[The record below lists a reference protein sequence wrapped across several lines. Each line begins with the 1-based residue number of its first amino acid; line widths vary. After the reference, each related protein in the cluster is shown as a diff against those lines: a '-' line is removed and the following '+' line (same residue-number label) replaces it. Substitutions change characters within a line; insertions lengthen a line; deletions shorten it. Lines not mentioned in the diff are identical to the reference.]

1 MLKVA
6 GVSRFVHNSALVVGL
21 LATACVAQ
29 PASGGATLD
38 RTQVAAIHAHIS
50 SEWDVLTRSMTDC
63 KTVTDPKMSSASVL
77 YLPAEYSV
85 PSAVEKA
92 QQDCH
97 IQLKK
102 LPAQIHGPGEVDTTK
117 FDPHGLLYLE
127 NSYVVPGGSFNEMYG
142 WDSYFII
149 RGLVSDGRVA
159 LARGMV
165 DNFFFEIEHYGTIL
179 NANRT
184 YYLTR
189 AQPPFLTAMVM
200 SVYEAE
206 KAAGKAD
213 NAWLAKAYGYAN
225 KDYAMWT
232 RALHLAG
239 NTGLSR
245 FYDFGNGLTP
255 ESLVDEEGVQR
266 SAVAYFMAHPREARG
281 YVAPLKAD
289 ENGST
294 YDPAFTVEVCDTPS
308 SASRP
313 KCEAKTTLHM
323 TEEYWHGDR
332 AMRESGYDISFRFG
346 PYGAGT
352 HHFAPVCLNSLLY
365 KTEKDMEAMARILGR
380 TQEAKQW
387 SERAATRAAI
397 MRKLFWDAARG
408 QFFDYDFEAGKR
420 SDYESAVT
428 FYPLW
433 TGWATPEQ
441 ARAVQKRIGVFER
454 AGGLVASTRESG
466 VQWDFPYGWAPQQL
480 IAVEGLRNYKM
491 DADAD
496 RISIKFLSTIID
508 DYKRVGTILEKY
520 NMVTRLSDV
529 TVSAGYQYNADG
541 FGWTNGVFLVLLE
554 KLPK

>member
-1 MLKVA
+1 MLKLV
-6 GVSRFVHNSALVVGL
+6 GRSFSAIL
-21 LATACVAQ
+21 LCMAAACAAQ
-29 PASGGATLD
+29 TGAVQKKLDPA
-38 RTQVAAIHAHIS
+38 QVAAIRSHIS
-50 SEWDVLTRSMTDC
+50 STWDVLTRSMSDC
-63 KTVTDPKMSSASVL
+63 KTVTDPKMPSASIL
-77 YLPAEYSV
+77 YLPAEYKT
-85 PSAVEKA
+85 PPAVEKA

-97 IQLKK
+97 IQVKRLPK
-102 LPAQIHGPGEVDTTK
+102 LIHGPGEVDTNK

-127 NSYVVPGGSFNEMYG
+127 NDYVVPGGSFNEMYG
-142 WDSYFII
+142 WDSYFIV

-189 AQPPFLTAMVM
+189 AQPPFLTAMIM
-200 SVYEAE
+200 SVYEAD

-232 RALHLAG
+232 HAPHLAG

-245 FYDFGNGLTP
+245 FYDFGSGLTP

-266 SAVAYFMAHPREARG
+266 AAVAYFVAHPEEG
-281 YVAPLKAD
+281 HNYIAPLKAG
-289 ENGST
+289 ENGSV

-308 SASRP
+308 SATKQ
-313 KCEAKTTLHM
+313 KCETKTTLHM

-332 AMRESGYDISFRFG
+332 AMRESGYDLSFRFG
-346 PYGAGT
+346 PYGAGA

-365 KTEKDMEAMARILGR
+365 KTEKDMETMARILGH

-387 SERAATRAAI
+387 SERAASRAAT
-397 MRKLFWDAARG
+397 MRKLLWDPARG
-408 QFFDYDFEAGKR
+408 GFFDYDFEAGKR
-420 SDYESAVT
+420 SEYQSAIT

-433 TGWATPEQ
+433 AGWATPEQ
-441 ARAVQKRIGVFER
+441 ARAVQKNIGVFER
-454 AGGLVASTRESG
+454 AGGIVASTLESG
-466 VQWDFPYGWAPQQL
+466 VQWDYPYGWAPQQL
-480 IAVEGLRNYKM
+480 FAAEGLRNYKM
-491 DADAD
+491 DSDAD
-496 RISIKFLSTIID
+496 RISIEFLSTVMD
-508 DYKRVGTILEKY
+508 DYKRVGSILEKY
-520 NMVTRLSDV
+520 NMLTRSSDV
-529 TVSAGYQYNADG
+529 NVAAGYTYNADG